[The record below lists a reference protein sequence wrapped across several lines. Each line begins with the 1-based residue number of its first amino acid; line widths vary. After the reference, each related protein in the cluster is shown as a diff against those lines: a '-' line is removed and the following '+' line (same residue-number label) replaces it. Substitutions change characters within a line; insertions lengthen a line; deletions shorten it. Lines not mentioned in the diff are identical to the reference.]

1 MKTFKIHPDL
11 YPAFQR
17 SVDAA
22 FKDTLIKEGKCQHIF
37 PPEMEADEDGYITL
51 RVKQW
56 IFDLEGMA
64 ELLGDLEEVET
75 PQPEN

>member
-1 MKTFKIHPDL
+1 MRTFKIHQDL
-11 YPAFQR
+11 YADFQR

-22 FKDTLIKEGKCQHIF
+22 FRDTLIKKGKCQHIF

-64 ELLGDLEEVET
+64 ELLGDLEEVDT
-75 PQPEN
+75 SQP